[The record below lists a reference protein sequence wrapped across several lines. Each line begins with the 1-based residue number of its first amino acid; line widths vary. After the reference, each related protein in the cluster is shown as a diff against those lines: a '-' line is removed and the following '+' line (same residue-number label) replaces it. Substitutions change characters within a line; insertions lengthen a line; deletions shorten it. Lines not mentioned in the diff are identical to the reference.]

1 MTMIA
6 PQATPHPSKP
16 WYLPTLSPEHGV
28 YVMLAVSFLT
38 GAAAAQHWTG
48 ATTLALI
55 CAYCGFQ
62 AEHPLSLQIKQ
73 RRSWKLRYLVWLSIY
88 GGIAIAIALW
98 LLWHSPQPWFLGA
111 IYGAVGVATIV
122 DGLSIWQRQQKSVW
136 NELITFAAACAAAPL
151 AYVATTGTL
160 SPGVIAL
167 WLLNACFFSSAIF
180 TVKLRKARTASVT
193 AGVIFHASS
202 TALVVLLWQ
211 VHWLAPVTAAAFGI
225 ALLKFGLILWQR
237 DWYCNTQIQSVAML
251 ETGAS
256 FLFLVVAALSQLPA
270 HLS

>member
-1 MTMIA
+1 MTTIA
-6 PQATPHPSKP
+6 PQTTPHAGKP

-38 GAAAAQHWTG
+38 GVAAAQHWTV

-55 CAYCGFQ
+55 GAYCGFQ

-73 RRSWKLRYLVWLSIY
+73 RRSWKPRYLVWLGVY
-88 GGIAIAIALW
+88 GGIAMAIALG
-98 LLWHSPQPWFLGA
+98 LLWHSAQPGALG
-111 IYGAVGVATIV
+111 ILYGAVGVAVMV
-122 DGLSIWQRQQKSVW
+122 DGLAIWQRQQKSVW
-136 NELITFAAACAAAPL
+136 NELIAFAATCAAAPL
-151 AYVATTGTL
+151 AYVVTTGTL
-160 SPGVIAL
+160 TPSAIGL
-167 WLLNACFFSSAIF
+167 WLLNALFFSSAIF

-193 AGVIFHASS
+193 AGVAFHAIA
-202 TALVVLLWQ
+202 TGLMVLLWQ
-211 VHWLAPVTAAAFGI
+211 GHWLAPITAAAFGI

-251 ETGAS
+251 ETAAS